1 MIPRSLNEQGAG
13 IEALA
18 NGILSRV
25 TSSINCCLPGIVRS
39 YDPAAQT
46 AVIQPAV
53 RKRIRT
59 QAGVKELDY
68 PLLTDVPVLI
78 LGGGQHFLS
87 MPIQAGDECIVLFSD
102 VCMDAWWQ
110 SGEVQGQIIA
120 RQHDLSDGFAI
131 VGFRSRPNALSNLNT
146 VYPEISDFVI
156 DGKRF
161 SEWIASSSS
170 GAYFDD
176 ENETLVLGGDDDA
189 IQAD

>member
-1 MIPRSLNEQGAG
+1 MIPRPLSEHGAG
-13 IEALA
+13 GEALA
-18 NGILSRV
+18 NSILGRI
-25 TSSINCCLPGIVRS
+25 SSSLNCCVPGIVES
-39 YDPAAQT
+39 FNPALQT
-46 AVIQPAV
+46 ATIQPTV

-59 QAGVKELDY
+59 QAGVREMDY
-68 PLLTDVPVLI
+68 PLLTDVPVLM
-78 LGGGQHFLS
+78 LGGGQHFIT
-87 MPIQAGDECIVLFSD
+87 MPIKAGDECIVLFSD

-110 SGEVQGQIIA
+110 SGGVQGQIIA

-131 VGFRSRPNALSNLNT
+131 VGFRSKPNVLSNLNT

-161 SEWIASSSS
+161 SEWIASASS

-189 IQAD
+189 VQTS